1 MSGAWPCLALVTL
14 WPWDHGLIEPI
25 NRGLGLETG
34 KAGPRS
40 LPVALCPS
48 HAVGGKGGT
57 RQQEEKGRCG
67 MRAVFTGSALTS
79 GLLCAPRFYLSFPTH
94 PSLIVTSYLLS
105 IYDLQNSA
113 RVLPVLPPPLS

>member
-14 WPWDHGLIEPI
+14 WPWDHGLLEPI

-57 RQQEEKGRCG
+57 RQQQEKGRCG
-67 MRAVFTGSALTS
+67 MRAVFHRVSSHLRLRS
-79 GLLCAPRFYLSFPTH
+79 VHPVSLC
-94 PSLIVTSYLLS
+94 PSLPTPLLLTPP
-105 IYDLQNSA
+105 IY
-113 RVLPVLPPPLS
+113 